1 MRGALKV
8 GRSFEPV
15 AVVGN
20 RTAACHKQAMK
31 VVVRIEN
38 EVSAFRLDER
48 QFAGLVAR
56 YPELTFVRPA
66 SPAAF
71 LQELET
77 AVGALVW
84 HFDASWY
91 ARAPLLELVATP
103 AAGRERVAP
112 DPSGRVTPV
121 HGAFHGKLMAE
132 TLVGM
137 VTFWARRFDLAEAQQ
152 CERRFE
158 RDPFSST
165 RRLAGQTALVVGY
178 GALGRHCAASLKAL
192 GLRVIGVR
200 RHASGEAAPADEL
213 RPASELSSLLGR
225 ADHVVVTLPGDTGA
239 DRLFDARAFA
249 AMRSDAYFYNLG
261 RGNVVDERALVTAL
275 EAQTIAGAFLD
286 VFAEEPLPRTSPL
299 WQAPRLRLLPHAS
312 AVAREY
318 LELWLEEL
326 APELARLAARGGR
339 ART

>member
-1 MRGALKV
+1 
-8 GRSFEPV
+8 
-15 AVVGN
+15 
-20 RTAACHKQAMK
+20 MK
-31 VVVRIEN
+31 VLVCLEHEVR
-38 EVSAFRLDER
+38 AFRLDER

-56 YPELTFVRPA
+56 YPELTFVRCV
-66 SPAAF
+66 SPAA
-71 LQELET
+71 LLDELET
-77 AVGALVW
+77 AAGALVW

-137 VTFWARRFDLAEAQQ
+137 VTFWARRFDLAEAEQR
-152 CERRFE
+152 ERRFD

-178 GALGRHCAASLKAL
+178 GSLGRHCAASLKAL
-192 GLRVIGVR
+192 GLRVIGVK
-200 RHASGEAAPADEL
+200 RHATGDAAPADEL
-213 RPASELSSLLGR
+213 RPASELLTLLGQV
-225 ADHVVVTLPGDTGA
+225 DHVVVTLPGDTGA
-239 DRLFDARAFA
+239 ERLFDARAFA
-249 AMRSDAYFYNLG
+249 AMRGEAYFYNLG
-261 RGNVVDERALVTAL
+261 RGNVVDESALVAAL
-275 EAQTIAGAFLD
+275 EAQTISGAFLD
-286 VFAEEPLPRTSPL
+286 VFAQEPLPALSPL
-299 WQAPRLRLLPHAS
+299 WNAPRLRLLPHAS
-312 AVAREY
+312 AIAREY